1 MRSILTRFKT
11 EWLRAGRPPAAVEIT
26 RRGVLAAYRSES
38 EQMPSYAFQALP
50 VDTVVPRIDE
60 PNLRPPE
67 VVAAAIRSALKQ
79 VSPLSRDITL
89 VLPDS
94 TTRVFILDFDTLPSN
109 HSDILEIMRFRLR
122 KVVPFDVE
130 NAEISYQVLPSRE
143 TKCRALV
150 AIIPERVLAEYED
163 AVHAAGYE
171 SGAVLPSGLA
181 GIAAL
186 TLPEPILIASVTETS
201 LTTSIVCSNDVLLY
215 RTHDIPEDPTLRH
228 SELQRD
234 IAVAAAYF
242 EDQVMSPPKIL
253 HYAGAG
259 TAHEFA
265 NSVDLQGLDI
275 VDLSPPPPQSNSILP
290 HNPGFAGVSGALAGA
305 R

>member
-1 MRSILTRFKT
+1 MRSILTRFKAD
-11 EWLRAGRPPAAVEIT
+11 WMRAGRPPTAIEIT
-26 RRGVLAAYRSES
+26 RRGVLAAYRSQS
-38 EQMPSYAFQALP
+38 GQMPSYAFEALP
-50 VDTVVPRIDE
+50 ADAVVPRIDE

-67 VVAAAIRSALKQ
+67 VVAAAIRSAVER
-79 VSPLSRDITL
+79 VSPLSRELTV

-94 TTRVFILDFDTLPSN
+94 TTRVFILDFDTLPGN
-109 HSDILEIMRFRLR
+109 HSDILGIMRFRLR

-150 AIIPERVLAEYED
+150 AIIPEQVLAEYEN

-186 TLPEPILIASVTETS
+186 ASPEPILIASVAETS
-201 LTTSIVCSNDVLLY
+201 LTTSIVCFNDVLLY
-215 RTHDIPEDPTLRH
+215 RTHDIPEDPALRD

-234 IAVAAAYF
+234 IAIAAAYF
-242 EDQVMSPPKIL
+242 EDQLMSPLRIL

-259 TAHEFA
+259 TGHEFA
-265 NSVDLQGLDI
+265 NSVGLQGLDVI
-275 VDLSPPPPQSNSILP
+275 DLAPPPQLSGPIWT
-290 HNPGFAGVSGALAGA
+290 HNPSFAGVSGALAGA